1 VRHIHRK
8 QETRKVKNR
17 ENKKTVFRNRKQ
29 KKQEIKV
36 MKTKNRFQKAAA
48 VLAALGL
55 TLVLLTHPAE
65 AQGFGKASDDNGT
78 KTRKSAESV
87 NTISAARYAAEL
99 AARKYTYVNLEVID
113 GTDPELQFE
122 NWMFD
127 SRNFVPA
134 RVGETA
140 TETSETQKA
149 NTNDSLATAMEA
161 LLIVDTEK
169 PLKLESWMM
178 DEKCFRCETKNNNA
192 GFYTEN
198 IRVK

>member
-1 VRHIHRK
+1 MRHINRK
-8 QETRKVKNR
+8 QETVKVKNR
-17 ENKKTVFRNRKQ
+17 ENKKTKFRNRKQ

-48 VLAALGL
+48 VLAAMGL

-78 KTRKSAESV
+78 KTRKSSETVA
-87 NTISAARYAAEL
+87 TQSAASYAAEL

-113 GTDPELQFE
+113 GSDPELLFE

-127 SRNFVPA
+127 SRNFVPVQINKTTVDSNA
-134 RVGETA
+134 NQEAEV
-140 TETSETQKA
+140 SE
-149 NTNDSLATAMEA
+149 SLVNKMSE
-161 LLIVDTEK
+161 LLIVETEE
-169 PLKLESWMM
+169 PMKLESWMK
-178 DEKCFRCETKNNNA
+178 DDKCFRCETKTNA
-192 GFYTEN
+192 GGLYSEN